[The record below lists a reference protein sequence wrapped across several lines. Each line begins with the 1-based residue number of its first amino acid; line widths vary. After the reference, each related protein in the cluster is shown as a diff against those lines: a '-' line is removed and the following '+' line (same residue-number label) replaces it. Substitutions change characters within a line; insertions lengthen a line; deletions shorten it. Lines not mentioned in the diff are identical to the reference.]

1 MNLLVS
7 VTPRAFSHQPG
18 DISEERLQEKQA
30 GESKTFHTKPTPKK
44 KKSVRCGLLSLGDQE
59 VLLQPWLW

>member
-1 MNLLVS
+1 MYLLVS
-7 VTPRAFSHQPG
+7 GTPKAFSHQSG

-30 GESKTFHTKPTPKK
+30 GESKTFQAKK
-44 KKSVRCGLLSLGDQE
+44 KGVRCGLLSLADQE

>member
-30 GESKTFHTKPTPKK
+30 GESKTFQTKPTPKK
-44 KKSVRCGLLSLGDQE
+44 KRV
-59 VLLQPWLW
+59 